1 MRELGRYKV
10 TVMVT
15 VDLVGFTYRE
25 AYCDAIAMAQ
35 AAIDESG
42 MDSLRV
48 TGIAKDSDGDD
59 MVYCYEE
66 VVLESL
72 I

>member
-15 VDLVGFTYRE
+15 VDLVAFSSDE
-25 AYCDAIAMAQ
+25 AYRDAIEMAQ
-35 AAIDESG
+35 CAIDESG

-48 TGIAKDSDGDD
+48 TGIARDSDGSD
-59 MVYCYEE
+59 MVYCYTKIA
-66 VVLESL
+66 VESL